1 MANIQK
7 NPAKHPL
14 FLMSDS
20 AEWNPSKLIK
30 SPELIGK
37 RPAWAVNNAIFLQG
51 LELAREVGLDFF
63 LYLESDSR
71 AGCKDF
77 DAVIFDEFFGRYSAG
92 VSCAGSPVV
101 WDLNSGGREFALRVV
116 EMAWKYQQAGDL
128 PMSFYSGKHPFDSS
142 GAALYVNGS
151 CAVYETA
158 AMSKVFDLD
167 NPTLDISM
175 LARRTT
181 AYDLEIGRRLW
192 TYHGPKAIEHVG
204 WLVSAYSAFGNAVT
218 TEAERLQMLRDG
230 SRTLVH
236 QVKGDGQP

>member
-1 MANIQK
+1 MKIGTVAYIPPRGVLHSEAFMANIQK

-128 PMSFYSGKHPFDSS
+128 PMSFQELHP
-142 GAALYVNGS
+142 GVAAN
-151 CAVYETA
+151 
-158 AMSKVFDLD
+158 
-167 NPTLDISM
+167 
-175 LARRTT
+175 LART
-181 AYDLEIGRRLW
+181 AGAIPRYRLPNPCPRPPAGATIAFRRQRE
-192 TYHGPKAIEHVG
+192 G
-204 WLVSAYSAFGNAVT
+204 
-218 TEAERLQMLRDG
+218 
-230 SRTLVH
+230 
-236 QVKGDGQP
+236 GQG